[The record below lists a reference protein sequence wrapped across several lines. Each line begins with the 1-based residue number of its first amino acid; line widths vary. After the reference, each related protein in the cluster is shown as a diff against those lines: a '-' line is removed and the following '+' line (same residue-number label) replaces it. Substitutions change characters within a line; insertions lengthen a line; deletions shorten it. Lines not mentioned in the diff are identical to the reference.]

1 MKKKLTLSQKKSLL
15 GVLFIS
21 PWFLGFVF
29 LFAVP
34 LYESL
39 VYSFNHLTVA
49 MSGFDTEFAGLQFY
63 KEIFYKHPTFN
74 RVLLDAVADL
84 LINIPSIVVFSLF
97 AATLLNQKFR
107 GRVLARAIFFL
118 PVLLATNLLSIEQS
132 SNLAEVAQTVTG
144 GGDAGLKSSELEAL
158 LLQSGFGSGLTMYI
172 TGSVNRIYEIISHSG
187 VQILIFLAGLQSVPP
202 ALYEAAKIEGT
213 TGYEAFWKITFP
225 MVSPLILTNI
235 VYTVID
241 SYNYNKL
248 SVLINDTAFKALNFS
263 LSAAM
268 SWAYFAV
275 ASIILLILVRLVS
288 RKVFY
293 FD

>member
-1 MKKKLTLSQKKSLL
+1 MKRKLTLSQKKSLL

-49 MSGFDTEFAGLQFY
+49 LSGFDTQFAGLQFY

-144 GGDAGLKSSELEAL
+144 GAEAGLKSSELESL
-158 LLQSGFGSGLTMYI
+158 LLQSGFGSGVTMYI

-241 SYNYNKL
+241 SYNYNQL

-268 SWAYFAV
+268 SWVYFAV
-275 ASIILLILVRLVS
+275 TSIILLVLVRLVS